1 MLSKVEL
8 MKKELFIGTVTFVLV
23 FALIYMP
30 TGYAQNLTKNA
41 SNAAGNA
48 SAGVNQTGSELRK
61 NASEVG
67 KNASELGGQI
77 LNKTEDVGKKIASG
91 LGSLLGNASEKLKEG
106 SK

>member
-1 MLSKVEL
+1 M
-8 MKKELFIGTVTFVLV
+8 MKKELYIGTVTFVLV
-23 FALIYMP
+23 IALIYMP

-48 SAGVNQTGSELRK
+48 SAGINQTGSALQKNASELGK

-67 KNASELGGQI
+67 GQI
-77 LNKTEDVGKKIASG
+77 VNKTEDVGKKIAGG

>member
-1 MLSKVEL
+1 
-8 MKKELFIGTVTFVLV
+8 MKKELYIGTVTFVLV
-23 FALIYMP
+23 IALIYMP

-48 SAGVNQTGSELRK
+48 SAGINQTGSALQKNASELGK

-67 KNASELGGQI
+67 GQI
-77 LNKTEDVGKKIASG
+77 VNKTEDVGKKIAGG

>member
-1 MLSKVEL
+1 M
-8 MKKELFIGTVTFVLV
+8 MKKELYIGTVTFVLV
-23 FALIYMP
+23 IALIYMP

-48 SAGVNQTGSELRK
+48 SAGVNQTGSQLQKNASELGK

-67 KNASELGGQI
+67 GQI
-77 LNKTEDVGKKIASG
+77 VNKTEDVGKKIAGG

>member
-8 MKKELFIGTVTFVLV
+8 MKKELFIGTVTFVL
-23 FALIYMP
+23 
-30 TGYAQNLTKNA
+30 QNLTKNA

>member
-1 MLSKVEL
+1 M
-8 MKKELFIGTVTFVLV
+8 MKKELYIGTVTFVLV
-23 FALIYMP
+23 IALIYMP

-48 SAGVNQTGSELRK
+48 SAGVNQTGSQFQKNASELGK

-67 KNASELGGQI
+67 GQI
-77 LNKTEDVGKKIASG
+77 VNKTEDVGKKIAGG

>member
-1 MLSKVEL
+1 M
-8 MKKELFIGTVTFVLV
+8 MKKELYIGTVTFVLV
-23 FALIYMP
+23 IALIYMP

-48 SAGVNQTGSELRK
+48 SAGVNQTGSQLQK

-67 KNASELGGQI
+67 KNASEVGGQI
-77 LNKTEDVGKKIASG
+77 VNKTEDVGKKIAGG

>member
-30 TGYAQNLTKNA
+30 TGYAQNLTNA

>member
-1 MLSKVEL
+1 

-23 FALIYMP
+23 FALIHMP
-30 TGYAQNLTKNA
+30 AAYAQNLTKNA

-48 SAGVNQTGSELRK
+48 SAGVNQTGSALQK

-67 KNASELGGQI
+67 KNASEVGGQI
-77 LNKTEDVGKKIASG
+77 LNKTEDVGKKIAGG